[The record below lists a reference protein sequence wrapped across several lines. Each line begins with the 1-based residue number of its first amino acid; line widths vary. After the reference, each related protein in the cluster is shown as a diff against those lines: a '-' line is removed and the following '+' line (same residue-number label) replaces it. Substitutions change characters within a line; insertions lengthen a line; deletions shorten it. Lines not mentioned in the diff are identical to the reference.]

1 VPGVVSSARSGSIFV
16 TGGSGFI
23 GRHFLE
29 ALRAGGFERVTCLTR
44 KPVSAAT
51 ETPGWKFLPGDL
63 ATPESY
69 SSHLAQADLV
79 VHLAAA
85 TGNASP
91 EELRR
96 INVDATLRLL
106 HECERHGVSRML
118 YISSIAAKYRDL
130 EHYAYGRSK
139 ADAEAAV
146 RQSRVDYTILRPTIV
161 LGQGSPIGQRLRTM
175 AMLPLPLV
183 IGNGKTRIQ
192 PIDVAD
198 VARAMILLLE
208 RSRFS
213 GEILELGG
221 PEVLTFEELIRRIR
235 AAAHRPAT
243 PLLHLPVGPLRGIL
257 SAASQVFGS
266 RIPVSAGQLVPFT
279 SDGVADPNDLATEL
293 RPAMTTLDT
302 LLGALAGNQ

>member
-1 VPGVVSSARSGSIFV
+1 VPSARSGSIFV

-23 GRHFLE
+23 GRRFLD
-29 ALRAGGFERVTCLTR
+29 ALRTGGYERVTCLTR
-44 KPVSAAT
+44 KPAAPADDST
-51 ETPGWKFLPGDL
+51 GWKYLPGDL

-79 VHLAAA
+79 IHLAAA

-91 EELRR
+91 DELRR
-96 INVDATLRLL
+96 INVDATRRLL

-118 YISSIAAKYRDL
+118 YVSSIAAKYKDL

-139 ADAEAAV
+139 AEAETAV
-146 RQSRVDYTILRPTIV
+146 RQSRIDFTILRPTIV
-161 LGQGSPIGQRLRTM
+161 LGPGSPIWQRLHALAT
-175 AMLPLPLV
+175 LPLPLV
-183 IGNGKTRIQ
+183 IGNGKTRVQ

-198 VARAMILLLE
+198 VARAMVKLVE

-221 PEVLTFEELIRRIR
+221 PDIVTFDELIRAIR
-235 AAAHRPAT
+235 SATRRSAA
-243 PLLHLPVGPLRGIL
+243 PLIHLPAGPLRSLLGL
-257 SAASQVFGS
+257 ASQVLGP
-266 RIPVSAGQLVPFT
+266 RLPVSPGQLVPFT

-293 RPAMTTLDT
+293 RPAMTNLDT
-302 LLGALAGNQ
+302 LLSALAGTR